1 MSRLTVSQTKYL
13 HTIYKAH
20 KSKVGIRSVDISRE
34 LHVTK
39 ASVSRMVRLLAELG
53 LITVETYGAI
63 NLTQEG
69 NREGHIIDCKIARLY
84 PFFAEY
90 LELDEPE
97 AIDSAYS
104 FISGFSEHCVERLMG
119 KGWMFQEA

>member
-13 HTIYKAH
+13 HAIYKAH
-20 KSKVGIRSVDISRE
+20 KDKAGIRSVDISRE
-34 LHVTK
+34 LRVTK
-39 ASVSRMVRLLAELG
+39 ASVSRMMRLLAELG

-69 NREGHIIDCKIARLY
+69 NREGKIIDCKMERLF

-97 AIDSAYS
+97 AIDSAY
-104 FISGFSEHCVERLMG
+104 FFMSGFSEHCVERLLG
-119 KGWMFQEA
+119 KGWLISQT